1 MLDKRFDGSLHIYS
15 ELTSLSFRSNI
26 NAEMEAFGDY
36 EILVGTYEE
45 FVLGYKI
52 VPELK
57 DGDACSLVPS
67 FTVKSHCGPVRSVC
81 TGSKYA
87 VSGGSDEV
95 CKIFDMTKRAE
106 HGTLMHHE
114 GTVSCMA
121 THSSTSH
128 LLTGSDDNTIA
139 VVRMGSWQVEKT
151 LYKHTAG
158 VTAMALHPTGKLV
171 FTAGKDKKMITWNLV
186 KARPAFITN
195 IKVGKDG
202 GQVMF

>member
-1 MLDKRFDGSLHIYS
+1 
-15 ELTSLSFRSNI
+15 
-26 NAEMEAFGDY
+26 MEAFSEH

-57 DGDACSLVPS
+57 DAEKCSLVPS
-67 FTVKSHCGPVRSVC
+67 FTVKSHCGPVRSLC

-87 VSGGSDEV
+87 VSGGSDEI

-128 LLTGSDDNTIA
+128 LVTGSDDNTIA

-158 VTAMALHPTGKLV
+158 ITAMALHPTGKLA
-171 FTAGKDKKMITWNLV
+171 FTAGKDKKLITWNLV

-195 IKVGKDG
+195 IKVGKDDG
-202 GQVMF
+202 HVLLSTLDLL